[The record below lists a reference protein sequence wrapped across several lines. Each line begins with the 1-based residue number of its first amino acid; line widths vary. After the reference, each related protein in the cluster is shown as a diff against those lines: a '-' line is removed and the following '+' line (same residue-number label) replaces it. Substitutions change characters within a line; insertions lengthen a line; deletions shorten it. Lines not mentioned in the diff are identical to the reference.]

1 MWLAMMA
8 TQTRAI
14 WFGRGRDVM
23 AKGVNVKVKVEEKQ
37 DRDFVR
43 MIEEHQKL
51 LRKPYVDVGV
61 LGGEHKPEE
70 SGGQPISNIG
80 LARIHEYGTATI
92 PERSFIRSTL
102 FENRPMIVELIK
114 EMKTKIYSGKMTVDK
129 ALDIIGLQ
137 LQTLIRGK
145 IQDGDPAW
153 PPNTDETIK
162 RKGSSKPLIDTG
174 QLLKSITYK
183 KVIK

>member
-1 MWLAMMA
+1 
-8 TQTRAI
+8 
-14 WFGRGRDVM
+14 M
-23 AKGVNVKVKVEEKQ
+23 AKLKGVKVSVEVKEDASFK
-37 DRDFVR
+37 R
-43 MIEEHQKL
+43 MLDQHQIL

-70 SGGQPISNIG
+70 SGGEPISNIA
-80 LARIHEYGTATI
+80 LARIHEYGTPTI

-102 FENRPMIVELIK
+102 FEQKPAIVELIK
-114 EMKTKIYSGKMTVDK
+114 ELKTKIYSGKMTVDK

-137 LQTLIRGK
+137 VQTLIRGK
-145 IQDGDPAW
+145 INDGDFQW
-153 PPNTDETIK
+153 PPLSPKTIAK
-162 RKGSSKPLIDTG
+162 KGSDKPLIDTG